1 MATFDMLNVAIGM
14 IFIYLLLSLIATS
27 INELFEAF
35 MKNRASDLK
44 RGLQELIAPAKGKD
58 DKLLKSFYEHP
69 LICSLYKGS
78 YDSNKNLP
86 SYIPASGFSKVVI
99 NLLISSHKTEEK
111 PKVSEE
117 RVINM
122 SNLKDAAEK
131 WPYAHSRKAI
141 LTLLQDADN
150 DLDKFKLSLEE
161 FFNNSMERVTG
172 WYKKRVQFILLFIGF
187 ALAFVFNADSIAL
200 FKSLVKDAPLR
211 NSLVTASQEF
221 ARNADSTQ
229 TGTATERFNE
239 NLSRVNNLRL
249 PLGWDWRVKN
259 NDISA
264 SNYSLAIPTDEG
276 KGLFWNWVAKIW
288 GLLLT
293 GVAISLGSGFW
304 FDMLNKVTIIRSSLK
319 PGEKKNPEEN
329 KK

>member
-1 MATFDMLNVAIGM
+1 MATLDMLNVAIGM

-27 INELFEAF
+27 LNEICEAF
-35 MKNRASDLK
+35 LKNRASDLK
-44 RGLQELIAPAKGKD
+44 RGLKELIAPSKGKD
-58 DKLLKSFYEHP
+58 EKLLKAFYEHP

-78 YDSNKNLP
+78 YESNKNLP
-86 SYIPASGFSKVVI
+86 SYIPSSSFSKVII
-99 NLLISSHKTEEK
+99 NLLLSANKTDENEK
-111 PKVSEE
+111 GTAPMT
-117 RVINM
+117 INL
-122 SNLKDAAEK
+122 STLNAAAEK

-141 LTLLQDADN
+141 LTLLHDADN
-150 DLDKFKLSLEE
+150 DLDKFKVSLEE
-161 FFNNSMERVTG
+161 FFNNSMDRVTG
-172 WYKKRVQFILLFIGF
+172 WYKKRVQIILLFIGF

-221 ARNADSTQ
+221 ARNSDSTQ
-229 TGTATERFNE
+229 SGTAKESFNE
-239 NLSRVNNLRL
+239 NLKRINNLRL
-249 PLGWDWRVKN
+249 PLGWDWRIKN

-293 GVAISLGSGFW
+293 GIAVSFGSGFW
-304 FDMLNKVTIIRSSLK
+304 FDMLNKVTVLRSSLK
-319 PGEKKNPEEN
+319 PDVKKNPEEN

>member
-1 MATFDMLNVAIGM
+1 MATLDMLNVAIGM
-14 IFIYLLLSLIATS
+14 IFIYLLLSLIATA
-27 INELFEAF
+27 INEMFEAF
-35 MKNRASDLK
+35 LKNRAADLK
-44 RGLQELIAPAKGKD
+44 RGLKELIAPSKGKD
-58 DKLLKSFYEHP
+58 AKLLKDFYEHP

-78 YDSNKNLP
+78 YESNKNLP
-86 SYIPASGFSKVVI
+86 SYIPSTSFSKVII
-99 NLLISSHKTEEK
+99 NLLMTSHKTAENE
-111 PKVSEE
+111 KVSEE
-117 RVINM
+117 RLINM
-122 SNLKDAAEK
+122 SMLKEAAEK

-150 DLDKFKLSLEE
+150 DLEKFKLSLEE
-161 FFNNSMERVTG
+161 FFNNSMNRVTG
-172 WYKKRVQFILLFIGF
+172 WYKRRVQFILLLIGF
-187 ALAFVFNADSIAL
+187 GLAFVFNADSIAL

-221 ARNADSTQ
+221 ARTADSSQ
-229 TGTATERFNE
+229 SLKAHERFNE

-304 FDMLNKVTIIRSSLK
+304 FDMLNKVTVIRSTLK
-319 PGEKKNPEEN
+319 PDEKKKPEEN

>member
-78 YDSNKNLP
+78 YESNKNLP

-99 NLLISSHKTEEK
+99 NLLISSHKTDEK

-122 SNLKDAAEK
+122 ANLKDAAEK

-150 DLDKFKLSLEE
+150 DLEKFKLSLEE
-161 FFNNSMERVTG
+161 YFNNSMERVTG

-319 PGEKKNPEEN
+319 PGEQKNPEEN